1 MRIESDIS
9 CAELVELVT
18 RYFDGDLPD
27 VDRTRFEEHVVFCDG
42 CASHLDQMK
51 HTVRV
56 LGRLRED
63 DLDNEAS
70 TVLLDA
76 FRGWKTG

>member
-1 MRIESDIS
+1 MRLDHDIS

-18 RYFDGDLPD
+18 RYFDGQLSDL
-27 VDRTRFEEHVVFCDG
+27 DRQRFEEHVVFCDG
-42 CASHLDQMK
+42 CANHLHQME

-56 LGRLRED
+56 VGRLRESDVD
-63 DLDNEAS
+63 DDVAS
-70 TVLLDA
+70 ALLDA